1 MSFVFV
7 LCVCVCVPCHASIS
21 SGMSN
26 TLIRLIC
33 CGEMGNGEGGGGA
46 FRGRKIGIYFIK
58 IFRLKNMRQQ
68 QGQ

>member
-7 LCVCVCVPCHASIS
+7 LCVCVCHVMLQFQAAC
-21 SGMSN
+21 
-26 TLIRLIC
+26 LIHSYDSYAE
-33 CGEMGNGEGGGGA
+33 GKMGNGEGGGGS

>member
-1 MSFVFV
+1 MLQFQAA
-7 LCVCVCVPCHASIS
+7 C
-21 SGMSN
+21 
-26 TLIRLIC
+26 LIHSYDSYAEGAWEI
-33 CGEMGNGEGGGGA
+33 GKDGDGGGGSS